1 MYAGFI
7 FSKDEPMK
15 NARKCVLVIFTAAV
29 LPSIAIIAAQTEKPA
44 PGFNYE
50 VYAAVLKTYVNS
62 NGMVNYK
69 LLNSHPQQ
77 LDNFITALGLVEP
90 KNYEKWDDNRKIAFW
105 INAYNSLTLKAI
117 IDNYPIKSSF
127 LKSMRYPKNSIR
139 QIDGVWNKLKFNVM
153 GTKISLDHIEHKI
166 LRKQFNTP
174 GIHVALVCAA
184 MGCPPLRNE
193 PYLASKLD
201 KQLADQAVK
210 FLKNPA
216 KFKIDRGNRA
226 VNLSPIFKWFQRD
239 FTAKYEIS
247 GEKSGP
253 LNKYSKDTKAALNF
267 ISKHLSQPD
276 AEYILSGRFRLSY
289 LAYDWSLNEQKP
301 PEKAPGNAK

>member
-15 NARKCVLVIFTAAV
+15 NARKIVLVAFAAAV
-29 LPSIAIIAAQTEKPA
+29 LPSIAIIPAQTDKPA

-50 VYAAVLKTYVNS
+50 DYAAVLKTHVNS

-69 LLNSHPQQ
+69 LLKSNRQQ
-77 LDNFITALGLVEP
+77 LDSFIAAMGRIEQTS
-90 KNYEKWDDNRKIAFW
+90 YEKWDDNRKIAFW

-139 QIDGVWNKLKFNVM
+139 QIDGVWKKLKFNVM

-184 MGCPPLRNE
+184 MGCPPLRKE

-210 FLKNPA
+210 FLKDPA

-226 VNLSPIFKWFQRD
+226 VNLSAIFKWFQRD
-239 FTAKYEIS
+239 FTAKYELS
-247 GEKSGP
+247 SDQSGP
-253 LNKYSKDTKAALNF
+253 LNKYSKDTKATLSF
-267 ISKHLSQPD
+267 ISKHLSESD
-276 AEYILSGRFRLSY
+276 AEYILSGRFRLTY

-301 PEKAPGNAK
+301 PKKAPGNAK